1 MYIVAR
7 CVQMPNSIRVSRRT
21 KAASLQG
28 CPSLRSLCS
37 FAAIL
42 FSLMLVPFGL
52 RQTAVFS
59 GSGPEAGD

>member
-28 CPSLRSLCS
+28 CPSLRS

-59 GSGPEAGD
+59 GSGPVAGD